1 MYIVTFT
8 AHQQRN
14 MVRTP
19 HFFGAGDAT
28 AMHHC
33 ASFERADVKR
43 RKAQLATKLYYNY
56 TQLYVVPCISE
67 VLW

>member
-19 HFFGAGDAT
+19 PHFFGAGDAPAPQGIPEPSSLRCST
-28 AMHHC
+28 SVPEQLNM
-33 ASFERADVKR
+33 
-43 RKAQLATKLYYNY
+43 KA
-56 TQLYVVPCISE
+56 VPGA
-67 VLW
+67 

>member
-19 HFFGAGDAT
+19 PPHFFGAGDAT
-28 AMHHC
+28 VG
-33 ASFERADVKR
+33 D
-43 RKAQLATKLYYNY
+43 YNY
-56 TQLYVVPCISE
+56 IVRPTCRYYSARYTYSSSNVNPVKFAYGKLRSM
-67 VLW
+67 

>member
-14 MVRTP
+14 MVWTP

-28 AMHHC
+28 G
-33 ASFERADVKR
+33 SNN
-43 RKAQLATKLYYNY
+43 LYYHSFVHGLVCNLNGQCSWICED
-56 TQLYVVPCISE
+56 TS
-67 VLW
+67 

>member
-28 AMHHC
+28 ALLKK
-33 ASFERADVKR
+33 F
-43 RKAQLATKLYYNY
+43 KLFSSS
-56 TQLYVVPCISE
+56 VR
-67 VLW
+67 

>member
-19 HFFGAGDAT
+19 QFFGAGDAT
-28 AMHHC
+28 VHEFKMA
-33 ASFERADVKR
+33 AKIQSGG
-43 RKAQLATKLYYNY
+43 Q
-56 TQLYVVPCISE
+56 
-67 VLW
+67 

>member
-28 AMHHC
+28 GLL
-33 ASFERADVKR
+33 SDVGVTEVER
-43 RKAQLATKLYYNY
+43 
-56 TQLYVVPCISE
+56 
-67 VLW
+67 